1 MSIKEILESVYPIHG
16 GWWAFA
22 KKLATAKVN
31 DYKYVQ
37 FDGFMWMKW

>member
-1 MSIKEILESVYPIHG
+1 MSIKEVLESAYPILG

-31 DYKYVQ
+31 DNTYVS
-37 FDGFMWMKW
+37 FDGFMWIKR